1 MSDLPVV
8 KTKRRHP
15 PGLPVLFL
23 TEMWER
29 FSFYCM
35 LSILSLY
42 MSETLEGGGLGF
54 STFKTGQLYGLYVGL
69 VYFTPFLGG
78 ILADRVLGIRKTIII
93 GGLFMMCGHFL
104 LAFRPLPFFFTALS
118 CLIIGNGCFKPNISV
133 MLGNLYRDIPE
144 KKDDGYNIFY
154 MGINVGAL
162 FSPLVA
168 AYLRSLHPIY
178 GWHYAFAA
186 AGVGMIFSLV
196 IFNVF
201 QKYVRAGENVANDAD
216 SAYGR
221 EIQLTP
227 QQARKRVTA
236 LLVIFGVVIFF
247 WMAFHQMGL
256 TLTFWARDAT
266 RTSLSPELFQSVNP
280 FFVLAFTPLL
290 VVFWNVLR
298 RRKLEPST
306 AAKLGIGM
314 LLTAGCYGIMASAA
328 FAGGNFGRVSV
339 AWLIS
344 SYAVMT
350 VGELCLSPMGLSLA
364 SKLSPWKIRGMMMGG
379 WFAATAIGNYLSG
392 LLGAFWDQ
400 MLHSTFFIIL
410 VGTSLFAAALLF
422 MVLRFLNP
430 VIKEAE
436 EEAQKL
442 AAESP

>member
-1 MSDLPVV
+1 
-8 KTKRRHP
+8 
-15 PGLPVLFL
+15 
-23 TEMWER
+23 
-29 FSFYCM
+29 M

-42 MSETLEGGGLGF
+42 MSEQLAGGGLGF
-54 STFKTGQLYGLYVGL
+54 STFKTGQIYGLYVGL
-69 VYFTPFLGG
+69 VYFTPFFGG
-78 ILADRVLGIRKTIII
+78 ILADRVFGIRKTIII
-93 GGLFMMCGHFL
+93 GGLFMMAGHFL
-104 LAFRPLPFFFTALS
+104 LAFRPLPFFFSALC

-186 AGVGMIFSLV
+186 AGVGMIFSLI

-216 SAYGR
+216 STHGR
-221 EIQLTP
+221 EVKLTP
-227 QQARKRVTA
+227 QQARKRVMA

-247 WMAFHQMGL
+247 WMAFHQNGL

-290 VVFWNVLR
+290 VAFWNVLR

-314 LLTAGCYGIMASAA
+314 LLTAGCYAIMASAA
-328 FAGGNFGRVSV
+328 FAGGNFGQVSV

-344 SYAVMT
+344 AYAVIT
-350 VGELCLSPMGLSLA
+350 LGELCLSPMGLSLV
-364 SKLSPWKIRGMMMGG
+364 SKLAPWKIRGMMMGG

-392 LLGAFWDQ
+392 LLGSFWDEL
-400 MLHSTFFIIL
+400 LHSTFFIIL
-410 VGTSLFAAALLF
+410 VGTSLFAAAILF
-422 MVLRFLNP
+422 FTLKFLNP
-430 VIKEAE
+430 IIHEAE
-436 EEAQKL
+436 EQAKEL
-442 AAESP
+442 AEQT